1 MKAKTYKST
10 NNWTAPQSLSKFGIP
25 VINKTELKHLG
36 LEEFNFCKI
45 LRDFKFENKH
55 VAYIPGF
62 STCNRPFINKLD
74 LFYRNAK
81 GITIHYATLFDV
93 EQLTIK
99 EIPNLRPQLIASGF
113 QNFVETSPDFQN
125 NYQNLFQSALKIWKT
140 NFNNNNI
147 ISSGHNTRFVLNIK
161 YKSIKFHRLS
171 NQVAWS
177 NLKRARALYP

>member
-45 LRDFKFENKH
+45 LRDFNFENKH
-55 VAYIPGF
+55 VAYIPSF
-62 STCNRPFINKLD
+62 STCNRPFIKKLD
-74 LFYRNAK
+74 LFYHNAK

-99 EIPNLRPQLIASGF
+99 EIPNLRTQLIASGF
-113 QNFVETSPDFQN
+113 QNFVQTSPDFQN
-125 NYQNLFQSALKIWKT
+125 NYQNLFQPALKIWKT
-140 NFNNNNI
+140 NFNNNTI
-147 ISSGHNTRFVLNIK
+147 ISSGHNTRFVINIK
-161 YKSIKFHRLS
+161 YKSIKFHSLS

>member
-10 NNWTAPQSLSKFGIP
+10 NNWTAPQSLSTFGIP
-25 VINKTELKHLG
+25 VINKHDIKYLG

-45 LRDFKFENKH
+45 LKSFKFDKKQ
-55 VAYIPGF
+55 VAYIPSF
-62 STCNRPFINKLD
+62 STCNRPFIKKID
-74 LFYRNAK
+74 LFYLNAK

-93 EQLTIK
+93 EQLTTK
-99 EIPNLRPQLIASGF
+99 EIPNLRNLLIASHF
-113 QNFVETSPDFQN
+113 PKFVQTNPDFQN
-125 NYQNLFQSALKIWKT
+125 NYKNLFQPALKVWMK
-140 NFNNNNI
+140 NFKNNTI
-147 ISSGHNTRFVLNIK
+147 ISTGHNTRFVLNIK

>member
-10 NNWTAPQSLSKFGIP
+10 NGWTSPQSLSTFGISL
-25 VINKTELKHLG
+25 IKKHEIKYLG

-45 LRDFKFENKH
+45 LRSFKYENKH
-55 VAYIPGF
+55 VAFIPAY
-62 STCNRPFINKLD
+62 SNCIRPFIDKLD
-74 LFYRNAK
+74 LFYSNGR
-81 GITIHYATLFDV
+81 GVTIHYATLFDV
-93 EQLTIK
+93 EQLTLK
-99 EIPNLRPQLIASGF
+99 EIPNLRNSLIASGF
-113 QNFVETSPDFQN
+113 RDFVETSTGFQN

-161 YKSIKFHRLS
+161 YKSIKFHSLS